1 MVIKP
6 SWCLQNAG
14 TITTDLKRCGDS
26 VWALR
31 SIHLDLPPPHHPLSY
46 QLIIGTTPWT
56 NPAYSR
62 GMPMGE
68 AKAISDSCLSPANH
82 QNSANNQSRRRL

>member
-26 VWALR
+26 VWALG
-31 SIHLDLPPPHHPLSY
+31 SIHLDLPPPQPLPKVNFMGQSY
-46 QLIIGTTPWT
+46 LT
-56 NPAYSR
+56 NSLLPAKR
-62 GMPMGE
+62 F
-68 AKAISDSCLSPANH
+68 DSNIYQVPVMC
-82 QNSANNQSRRRL
+82 